1 MSLWTRCCLVAAQC
15 SSLFVVRRVSTR
27 VSKQVF
33 RTSSTANVHE
43 HHPIHA
49 EKCSNRSRI
58 ELEFSIH
65 TFFAFRYQ
73 TSIDHSTCLQ
83 AIAHRSKK
91 KAAKIGLHL
100 SLYNLFNVQCSFWL
114 RECLVRCRRKKTSC
128 CLLCAAQ
135 FFSSRIVVSFL
146 GQQQQLLT
154 TCNEYAGAQTCW
166 KFQS

>member
-1 MSLWTRCCLVAAQC
+1 MSLWTRCCLVAAQF
-15 SSLFVVRRVSTR
+15 SSVVVRRVSTR
-27 VSKQVF
+27 VLKQVF

-83 AIAHRSKK
+83 AIAHQSKK
-91 KAAKIGLHL
+91 KQQRLACISRSIIFLTCNALFDYENV
-100 SLYNLFNVQCSFWL
+100 SLDVG
-114 RECLVRCRRKKTSC
+114 EKKTSC

-154 TCNEYAGAQTCW
+154 CSEYAGAQTCW